1 MGGGG
6 DSGSAEQAA
15 RDQAFW
21 QQQIKDANQI
31 GQEAI
36 VTAEAVRQQVT
47 GTQLDW
53 LRQFGQTSAMKEA
66 GIPAP
71 FSTVGGGFQTPLLGT
86 AGNVLPGADLSQ
98 FGKPL
103 PALGGARG

>member
-6 DSGSAEQAA
+6 GDGGAQQAA
-15 RDQAFW
+15 ADQAFW
-21 QQQIKDANQI
+21 QKQRDLANQI
-31 GQEAI
+31 GEQAQM
-36 VTAEAVRQQVT
+36 TAEATRQQLS

-71 FSTVGGGFQTPLLGT
+71 FSTVGGGFQTALLDT
-86 AGNVLPGADLSQ
+86 AGNILPGAGLSSV
-98 FGKPL
+98 GKPV
-103 PALGGARG
+103 PALAGAR